1 MGYGG
6 CATYAAGQ
14 SNGGFCSGDG
24 ALQQASDTLKA
35 DREFMLAVLPKSL
48 RGWRLGDVSEALRSD
63 AGFMLAVVES
73 EPDALRYASQALT
86 RPHRFAGASRQR
98 YHAWECK
105 GSTSRRSSPRTQ
117 E

>member
-1 MGYGG
+1 M
-6 CATYAAGQ
+6 
-14 SNGGFCSGDG
+14 CSGFMLARLAENDG

-86 RPHRFAGASRQR
+86 SDRDFMLAAMAQ
-98 YHAWECK
+98 
-105 GSTSRRSSPRTQ
+105 
-117 E
+117 